1 MMSCRRWGEE
11 LLQEAC
17 SSLAEE
23 MNLDP
28 SVPGGMVTYRRT
40 LTLSLF
46 YKFYLSV
53 LQKLRAQVGSGFTPE
68 VLLSEAVGPASLK
81 YNVRLWIQDVNLL
94 DGREERI
101 IFSYN

>member
-1 MMSCRRWGEE
+1 MSYRRWGEE

-68 VLLSEAVGPASLK
+68 VLLSEAVRLK
-81 YNVRLWIQDVNLL
+81 YNVCLWIQDLNLL
-94 DGREERI
+94 LDRI
-101 IFSYN
+101 IYSYN